1 MSQYKD
7 VFNKDAYKKLVDI
20 NKEIE
25 EEKNAEEP
33 DNEKLQN
40 LYMKQVMQSMFL
52 NDMIIGPRNF
62 RPY

>member
-25 EEKNAEEP
+25 EEKNSFEP
-33 DNEKLQN
+33 DPEKLQN

>member
-1 MSQYKD
+1 MGQYKD

-33 DNEKLQN
+33 DNEKLQD

-52 NDMIIGPRNF
+52 NDAIIGPRNF

>member
-33 DNEKLQN
+33 DNEKLQD

-52 NDMIIGPRNF
+52 NDTIIGPRNF

>member
-25 EEKNAEEP
+25 EEKNSFEP
-33 DNEKLQN
+33 DAEKLQN

>member
-1 MSQYKD
+1 MNQYKD

-25 EEKNAEEP
+25 EEKNSFEP
-33 DNEKLQN
+33 DAEKLQN

>member
-1 MSQYKD
+1 MRQYKD

-25 EEKNAEEP
+25 EEKNSFEP
-33 DNEKLQN
+33 DAEKLQN

>member
-25 EEKNAEEP
+25 EEKNSFEP
-33 DNEKLQN
+33 DTEKLQN

>member
-7 VFNKDAYKKLVDI
+7 VFNKDAYNKLVDI

-25 EEKNAEEP
+25 EEKNSVEP
-33 DNEKLQN
+33 DAEKLQN

-52 NDMIIGPRNF
+52 NDMIIGP
-62 RPY
+62 